1 MTLTYISCSS
11 DFYTFYVN
19 VPLSL
24 GCMIRKVSAEDIA
37 IRGNGTGMEYMCPT
51 RHFVYIFFNPVFQ
64 VSTAKN
70 EINLFNNHV
79 LIVAPVTFAPAGAM
93 TPSAEFL
100 CYLGDMLSGGCELST
115 TTRENH
121 QEEVLGS
128 ATSSLFMPHSCV
140 RSAMLHASETWPLT
154 MPNLQRLQ
162 GNDRAMIRQ
171 ICNVRLQD
179 IVTTR
184 SNELLVLLGIEES
197 DLILKE
203 RRLRW
208 YGHVERSN
216 GAVKTAFDIQ
226 VDGKSGPGRPK
237 MTWKQL
243 TEGLQRVDQPS

>member
-93 TPSAEFL
+93 TPSAEVLYDFL
-100 CYLGDMLSGGCELST
+100 YESICCGYSFELTQFKLVPT
-115 TTRENH
+115 TY
-121 QEEVLGS
+121 
-128 ATSSLFMPHSCV
+128 AF
-140 RSAMLHASETWPLT
+140 
-154 MPNLQRLQ
+154 
-162 GNDRAMIRQ
+162 IKK
-171 ICNVRLQD
+171 
-179 IVTTR
+179 
-184 SNELLVLLGIEES
+184 
-197 DLILKE
+197 LIKE
-203 RRLRW
+203 HKD
-208 YGHVERSN
+208 Y
-216 GAVKTAFDIQ
+216 
-226 VDGKSGPGRPK
+226 
-237 MTWKQL
+237 
-243 TEGLQRVDQPS
+243 